1 MLRRCGL
8 TQLIALRYGALPVV
22 RATGGL
28 ADTVHDVAK
37 GARSHSSACAIGCT
51 EDHS

>member
-28 ADTVHDVAK
+28 ADTVHDVAE
-37 GARSHSSACAIGCT
+37 GARSSPCPWVY
-51 EDHS
+51 